1 PPRLCRSPAA
11 PAAETD
17 RSPEPGRRRAGRTS
31 AHPDPTTRPDPRHR
45 GPPHRYPT
53 GPDAPG
59 PGPGSP
65 RGRVADPRPVS
76 DGRAIRGRY
85 PTEAVTA
92 RRTRRPS
99 GTPYPGPGGPAWL
112 TRTGPGIDS
121 STDVTDTDESRHAP
135 AACSRSLVRARDPV
149 VAR

>member
-99 GTPYPGPGGPAWL
+99 GTPYPGDRKS
-112 TRTGPGIDS
+112 TRLNS
-121 STDVTDTDESRHAP
+121 SHVKISYAVFCLKKKKKQTKQQCTAQGQI
-135 AACSRSLVRARDPV
+135 
-149 VAR
+149 